1 MKSIKIR
8 FNLGRGENYLK
19 WQVTY
24 PDGDIIYYK
33 PAEVQLVMTECV
45 FKNHKK
51 TAQKIYDGQNK
62 SVCAWILCKE
72 IEIKTIDFIKDETN
86 KVTYNP
92 RVQPNWMYDGEV
104 FDNITSPQ
112 LHTID
117 SGVYIS

>member
-1 MKSIKIR
+1 MKSIKVR

-24 PDGDIIYYK
+24 PDGDVIYHK
-33 PAEVQLVMTECV
+33 PNEVQLVMTECV

-62 SVCAWILCKE
+62 TVCAWILCKD
-72 IEIKTIDFIKDETN
+72 IKVYTGEPFTDETN

-92 RVQPNWMYDGEV
+92 RVQPNWMYDGKV
-104 FDNITSPQ
+104 FDDVASPQ